1 MNTLKLLPTLLSR
14 TAQNTLPRAFTSSVE
29 NPLDESHKW
38 PRKIFSGI
46 QPTGS
51 LHLGNYLGAV
61 QKWAELQ
68 NSGED
73 VTYCIVDLHSIT
85 VPQDPEKLR
94 NNIIQMTATM
104 LACGIDP
111 NKSTLFLQSTVKEHS
126 ELNWILG
133 SLTTIARLRHLPQY
147 KDKTQ
152 KMKEIPLGLFL
163 YPVLQA
169 ADILLYKTT
178 HVPVG
183 EDQVQHIQLTQHL
196 GSLFNNRF
204 GTTFP
209 DCHAIIDRKE
219 AARIRSLRD
228 PSKKMSKSDPE
239 VKSCIYLTDEPDV
252 IVEKIKKAVTD
263 FTSEV
268 TYDPENRLGVSNLVA
283 IHSLVSNGKT
293 PEEICKD
300 VQGIDTGK
308 YKMVV
313 AEAVIEHLKPIRTK
327 INEYLKNPSELV
339 YILDDGRE
347 KARTIAEETMAEV
360 KQKVGL
366 GANMSEFAMLKKVS
380 KGV

>member
-1 MNTLKLLPTLLSR
+1 MHSLRRLPLFQSCLF
-14 TAQNTLPRAFTSSVE
+14 QNHFLRSFTQGPVNNAS
-29 NPLDESHKW
+29 PQW
-38 PRKIFSGI
+38 PQKVFSGI

-68 NSGED
+68 NSCKD

-85 VPQDPEKLR
+85 IPQDPETLR

-111 NKSTLFLQSTVKEHS
+111 NKSTVFLQSTVKEHT
-126 ELNWILG
+126 ELSWILG
-133 SLTTIARLRHLPQY
+133 CMTTMARLRHLPQY
-147 KDKTQ
+147 KEKTQ
-152 KMKEIPLGLFL
+152 KLKEIPLGLFL

-183 EDQVQHIQLTQHL
+183 EDQIQHIQLTQHL
-196 GSLFNNRF
+196 ANLFNNRY

-209 DCHAIIDRKE
+209 DCHAVIDSE
-219 AARIRSLRD
+219 GAGRIRSLRD

-268 TYDPENRLGVSNLVA
+268 TYDPENRMGVSNLVA
-283 IHSLVSNGKT
+283 IHSLVSNGKS
-293 PEEICKD
+293 PADICKE

-308 YKMVV
+308 YKMIV
-313 AEAVIEHLKPIRTK
+313 AEAVVEHLKPIRTK
-327 INEYLKNPSELV
+327 INEYLKNPSELIYV
-339 YILDDGRE
+339 LEDGRE
-347 KARTIAEETMAEV
+347 KARVVAEETMAEV

-366 GANMSEFAMLKKVS
+366 GGNLPELAMLKQMSKKV
-380 KGV
+380 